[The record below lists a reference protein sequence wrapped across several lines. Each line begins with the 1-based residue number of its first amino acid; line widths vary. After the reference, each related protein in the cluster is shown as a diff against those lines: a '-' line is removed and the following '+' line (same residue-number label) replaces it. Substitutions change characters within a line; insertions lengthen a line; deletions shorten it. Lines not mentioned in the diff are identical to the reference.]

1 MCNLQRFFHRLLLDN
16 AVEAA
21 ENIPESFIELTVQKK
36 ENSNFIVIIVINSCQ
51 SAPLY
56 NQNGFPI
63 SRKANKERH
72 GFGIK
77 SINKVVQ
84 QYQGNLEMYY
94 DITSG
99 TFHTLITLKDLK

>member
-1 MCNLQRFFHRLLLDN
+1 MQWRQ
-16 AVEAA
+16 
-21 ENIPESFIELTVQKK
+21 QKILASGIWICGFA

>member
-1 MCNLQRFFHRLLLDN
+1 MVFPFH
-16 AVEAA
+16 VK
-21 ENIPESFIELTVQKK
+21 Q
-36 ENSNFIVIIVINSCQ
+36 
-51 SAPLY
+51 
-56 NQNGFPI
+56 
-63 SRKANKERH
+63 NKERH